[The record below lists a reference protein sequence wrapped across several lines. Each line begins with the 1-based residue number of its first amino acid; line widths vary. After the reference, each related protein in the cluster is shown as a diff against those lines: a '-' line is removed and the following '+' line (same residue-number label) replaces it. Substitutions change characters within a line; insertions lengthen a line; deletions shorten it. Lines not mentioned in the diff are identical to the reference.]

1 MDTRTG
7 GIVRFA
13 VMVCTPVL
21 CLAVHAAEPDSPV
34 YAFAQHIEAMPR
46 AANFDGT
53 RHNHVLMLEDGLD
66 ALCLRVQLIRNA
78 RRSIDIQTTILADD
92 ECGRLIMCELFNA
105 ARRGVVVRLMLD
117 YFMSARDV
125 RWIAALTEAHPN
137 LEIKYYRPPAE
148 HAAPPRILELANAF
162 LRFKSMN
169 QRMHNKLML
178 FDEQIG
184 IVGGR
189 NIDNHYYNYST
200 SYNFLDRDAVV
211 VGPAVAAMAKSFEDY
226 WFYKR
231 AVPSYQL
238 RDVRAVRETGAY
250 ERLRRPEDFN
260 VAEFQAAISARI
272 QDESYLR
279 DTFITPFR
287 EAHRLEF
294 ISDDPGKNQRKW
306 LWGGGRAVRRIRE
319 IIRSANEELVMQSP
333 YLILNYHARRMFK
346 KLRKKEPSPKVIVS
360 TNSFASTDNT
370 VAYSANYKMRSAY
383 IEKLKFQVFE
393 LKAHP
398 ENLLE
403 WLPNFEE
410 LRARAERAG
419 ESREPFISIHGK
431 SIVADGH
438 TAYVGSFNLDPRS
451 ENLNTENG
459 ILIEDARIAR
469 DVRAAILEVTRPSC
483 SWVIAKR
490 RIPLSE
496 VNYLIEGLS
505 GLSPIDVWP
514 LRNTT
519 SFELRPGMEPVEPGH
534 EDFYE
539 HYTDAGSF
547 PGAGGISTKQI
558 VTRIYKMLGSLA
570 VPIL

>member
-1 MDTRTG
+1 MKSTKTRQ
-7 GIVRFA
+7 VPCL
-13 VMVCTPVL
+13 VLVCA
-21 CLAVHAAEPDSPV
+21 LAVGLAAQSAEPDSPV
-34 YAFAQHIEAMPR
+34 YAFAQRIEAMPR
-46 AANFDGT
+46 PANFDRT
-53 RHNHVLMLEDGLD
+53 RHNHVLMLEDGLE
-66 ALCLRVQLIRNA
+66 ALLLRVHLIRNA
-78 RRSIDIQTTILADD
+78 QRSIDIQTTILAND
-92 ECGRLIMCELFNA
+92 ECGRLIMCELFEA

-117 YFMSARDV
+117 HFMSARDV

-137 LEIKYYRPPAE
+137 LEIRYYRPPAD
-148 HAAPPRILELANAF
+148 HAAPPRILELANVF
-162 LRFKSMN
+162 LRFKGSN

-178 FDEQIG
+178 FDQQIG

-211 VGPAVAAMAKSFEDY
+211 IGPAVAMMAASFEEY

-231 AVPSYQL
+231 AIP
-238 RDVRAVRETGAY
+238 GAF
-250 ERLRRPEDFN
+250 ERLRHREDFTIK
-260 VAEFQAAISARI
+260 EFQSGISALI
-272 QDESYLR
+272 KDKTYLR
-279 DTFITPFR
+279 DTFVTPFQ

-306 LWGGGRAVRRIRE
+306 LSGGGRAVRRIRE
-319 IIRSANEELVMQSP
+319 VIRSANQELVMQSP

-346 KLRKKEPSPKVIVS
+346 KLQKNEPPPKVVVS
-360 TNSFASTDNT
+360 TNSFAATDNT
-370 VAYSANYKMRSAY
+370 VAYSANYKMRSTY

-393 LKAHP
+393 IKAHP

-410 LRARAERAG
+410 LQARAKRAG
-419 ESREPFISIHGK
+419 ESRDPFISIHGK
-431 SIVADGH
+431 SIVVDSRI
-438 TAYVGSFNLDPRS
+438 AYVGSFNLDPRS

-459 ILIEDARIAR
+459 LLIEDRKIAQQ
-469 DVRAAILEVTRPSC
+469 VRAAILEVTRPSC

-490 RIPLSE
+490 QIPLSE
-496 VNYLIEGLS
+496 INYLLEGLS
-505 GLSPIDVWP
+505 GLSPIDIWP

-547 PGAGGISTKQI
+547 PGADGISTKQI
-558 VTRIYKMLGSLA
+558 VTRIYKILGSLA